1 MKGSVHGK
9 VESIIVEDKI
19 LQYSQVIETM
29 IVAFLLGLIGGV
41 VPGPALAA
49 TFTEILQ
56 SGFLKCLRIILLAML
71 TETAV
76 ALFSMS
82 VLTSLHLPYAF
93 FAGLSFVGAGVL
105 IWIASMIWKIRE
117 IDSGEKVNFTIGR
130 IISMILANGVLW
142 TFWITVCIPKA
153 VALGNRIFLGQY
165 LFLMLVEIGWL
176 ISTIGAA
183 VLFSTFR
190 KALSN
195 PRVVP
200 LAFKLF
206 ALTFVYFALEM
217 TWGSMEYFMRL
228 K

>member
-1 MKGSVHGK
+1 M
-9 VESIIVEDKI
+9 II
-19 LQYSQVIETM
+19 
-29 IVAFLLGLIGGV
+29 AFLLGLIGGV

-71 TETAV
+71 TETMV
-76 ALFSMS
+76 ALFSMG
-82 VLTSLHLPYAF
+82 VLTSLQLPYAF

-130 IISMILANGVLW
+130 IVSMILTNGVLW

-165 LFLMLVEIGWL
+165 LFLTLVEAGWL
-176 ISTIGAA
+176 ISTVGAA
-183 VLFSTFR
+183 ALFSAFR
-190 KALSN
+190 KTLSN
-195 PRVVP
+195 PRIVP
-200 LAFKLF
+200 LTFKLF
-206 ALTFVYFALEM
+206 ALTFVYFALDM
-217 TWGSMEYFMRL
+217 AWGSVAYFMKLR
-228 K
+228 